1 MKNNNKQS
9 KLVFGL
15 VIALILV
22 IFACLN
28 IEPVA
33 INFGFIQPQLPL
45 IIVLVI
51 MMLLGAVVSL
61 LLGGAEKTKPNKKAL
76 ASQKAE
82 LEKEYQKTLAEK
94 NQKISELEAEVDRL
108 QKEKNGSSADKNQ
121 DLT

>member
-1 MKNNNKQS
+1 MKQQNSKQS

-15 VIALILV
+15 IIVLILV

-33 INFGFIQPQLPL
+33 INFGFYQPQLPL

-61 LLGGAEKTKPNKKAL
+61 LLGTGEKGKPNQKAL
-76 ASQKAE
+76 AEQKAS
-82 LEKEYQKTLAEK
+82 LEKEFQKTLAEK
-94 NQKISELEAEVDRL
+94 NQKISELEAAIDQL
-108 QKEKNGSSADKNQ
+108 QKQKNETSTDKSKI
-121 DLT
+121 

>member
-1 MKNNNKQS
+1 MDKNSKQS

-15 VIALILV
+15 IIVLVLV

-33 INFGFIQPQLPL
+33 INFGFVQPKMPL

-61 LLGGAEKTKPNKKAL
+61 LLGNGDKKRPSAKAITK
-76 ASQKAE
+76 QKAE
-82 LEKEYQKTLAEK
+82 IKKQYEQVIAEK
-94 NQKISELEAEVDRL
+94 DQKISELESEVDRL
-108 QKEKNGSSADKNQ
+108 KKEKIQESSSDKQ
-121 DLT
+121 D